1 MFRDIPP
8 GRGRL
13 SGCQQNIG
21 GIALGED
28 GVEPSFSWEKNQTNA
43 RPGPRT
49 AQMFRLLFSS
59 LACKLELPSQLGI
72 PNGMEVMPYGNSHQF
87 YNARP
92 NLCVR

>member
-1 MFRDIPP
+1 MEVRRPC
-8 GRGRL
+8 L
-13 SGCQQNIG
+13 KT
-21 GIALGED
+21 A
-28 GVEPSFSWEKNQTNA
+28 VEWGFQVQPL
-43 RPGPRT
+43 RT
-49 AQMFRLLFSS
+49 AQMFRLLFPS